1 MKLTDAQKQ
10 NMYAMRSAG
19 ITLEEIGKA
28 YGKSS
33 PEISRLLKKAGVRRP
48 YLRHAPTYGADNEV
62 VTALV
67 ENRLNAVAA
76 VFKPH
81 LQELK
86 ALSEKFIKT
95 QVAEHHN
102 LLPRLRLRENLEFY
116 RSDHPTSRTRQL
128 SEEVQH
134 RLLLRCRHLASTKV
148 CLSPSLQAGQLRPKF
163 LKPHPA
169 NGSPHAS

>member
-19 ITLEEIGKA
+19 ITLQEIAKA
-28 YGKSS
+28 YGRSTS
-33 PEISRLLKKAGVRRP
+33 WISKLLKEAGVRRP

-76 VFKPH
+76 VLNPH

-86 ALSEKFIKT
+86 ALSEKFIKA
-95 QVAEHHN
+95 QVAA
-102 LLPRLRLRENLEFY
+102 LEALSNGLMA
-116 RSDHPTSRTRQL
+116 RTGSAMSKSRGK
-128 SEEVQH
+128 E
-134 RLLLRCRHLASTKV
+134 
-148 CLSPSLQAGQLRPKF
+148 PK
-163 LKPHPA
+163 
-169 NGSPHAS
+169 G